1 MLRWALALLLP
12 LFLDNVVAQQLD
24 EDLMSFVTLPQVRAL
39 KFDIHYQDRDRVSPG
54 YWFVTPYGQIEPE
67 APTHRFEQYQIGP
80 YIYDGDGTLVWAG
93 SPMFDNR
100 NVFDFKAV
108 HSIGDEPHLSL
119 VWQHSW
125 DNEDQGHGV
134 ILKNNYEIQ
143 KKLPFREDLGA
154 FDIHEFNIL
163 DDGKTGLA
171 MTYREQEISLEDF
184 GRPEERTAILS
195 GGFVRLDLN
204 TADILFEWDSLNQVP
219 LHESVHYGPDSPP
232 EGRPGWDYVHANSVD
247 MNAAGDYI
255 VSFRFTNTI
264 YLISGADGRILWRL
278 GGQGH
283 HSDFVQDF
291 TFSKQHDIK
300 FVESNGTHHIISFL
314 NNASDEDTND
324 EPVSSALIVELDTGA
339 QPMTAKAIRRYNRP
353 DGGLT
358 RLRGNAQLLPNNNLF
373 VGWSERGYITE
384 FAPEGEVLLSA
395 MFNSTRFS
403 TYRAYKFAFTGRPN
417 TPPDLVASVAG
428 TDASDFVTT
437 IYVSWNGATDVARWN
452 FYARAAA
459 NAPPVFI
466 GNTTKTNF
474 ETIYLAHGY
483 LDWVSAEAVDHA
495 GNVLGVSRV
504 HRSRV
509 PADWAAA
516 GFKGKVTELHP
527 ADPHLLYSLNGANKQ
542 KGTHSSIPAGVE
554 ADTSGNSG
562 ITSVGTAEEAL
573 RIAQETYEL
582 VRDFGAL
589 FMSVLVL
596 CLVAGIAACV
606 YTVLRRR
613 RRTKA
618 YQHVPSEE
626 GLPEEQ
632 IRLRSTT
639 QE

>member
-1 MLRWALALLLP
+1 MLRWASALLLP
-12 LFLDNVVAQQLD
+12 LFLHNVAAQQHD
-24 EDLMSFVTLPQVRAL
+24 EDLMSFVTLPQIRAL
-39 KFDIHYQDRDRVSPG
+39 KFDVHYQDRDRVSPG
-54 YWFVTPYGQIEPE
+54 YWFVAPYGQIEPE
-67 APTHRFEQYQIGP
+67 APTHRFEQYQVGP
-80 YIYDGDGTLVWAG
+80 YIYDGDGTLIWAG

-108 HSIGDEPHLSL
+108 HSIGDQPHLSL

-125 DNEDQGHGV
+125 DFEDQGHGV

-143 KKLPFREDLGA
+143 NKLPLRPDLGS

-171 MTYREQEISLEDF
+171 MTYRENEIGLEDF
-184 GRPEERTAILS
+184 GRPEERTAVLS

-247 MNAAGDYI
+247 MNDAGDYI

-278 GGQGH
+278 GGQ

-324 EPVSSALIVELDTGA
+324 EPVSCALIVELDTA
-339 QPMTAKAIRRYNRP
+339 VQPMTAKVIRRYNRP

-358 RLRGNAQLLPNNNLF
+358 RLRGNAQLLPDNNVF

-395 MFNSTRFS
+395 MFNSTRYS
-403 TYRAYKFAFTGRPN
+403 TYRAYKFEFTGRPN

-428 TDASDFVTT
+428 TDASDLATT
-437 IYVSWNGATDVARWN
+437 FYVSWNGATDVARWK

-459 NAPPVFI
+459 NAPPVLI
-466 GNTTKTNF
+466 GNTTKTSF
-474 ETIYLAHGY
+474 ETIYIAHGY

-495 GNVLGVSRV
+495 GNVLGISRV

-509 PADWAAA
+509 PGDWATA
-516 GFKGKVTELHP
+516 GFKGEAAKLHP
-527 ADPHLLYSLNGANKQ
+527 ADPYTLYSQ
-542 KGTHSSIPAGVE
+542 KEADQQTGTKTPLAAGLDD
-554 ADTSGNSG
+554 ADTSGNSD
-562 ITSVGTAEEAL
+562 ITPVDTAAEEAL
-573 RIAQETYEL
+573 RMAQETYEL

-589 FMSVLVL
+589 FTSVLLL
-596 CLVAGIAACV
+596 CLVAGIVACV

-613 RRTKA
+613 RTKP
-618 YQHVPSEE
+618 YHHVPTED

-639 QE
+639 HE

>member
-1 MLRWALALLLP
+1 MGTRSCFP
-12 LFLDNVVAQQLD
+12 TTTFLF
-24 EDLMSFVTLPQVRAL
+24 
-39 KFDIHYQDRDRVSPG
+39 
-54 YWFVTPYGQIEPE
+54 
-67 APTHRFEQYQIGP
+67 
-80 YIYDGDGTLVWAG
+80 
-93 SPMFDNR
+93 
-100 NVFDFKAV
+100 
-108 HSIGDEPHLSL
+108 
-119 VWQHSW
+119 
-125 DNEDQGHGV
+125 
-134 ILKNNYEIQ
+134 
-143 KKLPFREDLGA
+143 
-154 FDIHEFNIL
+154 
-163 DDGKTGLA
+163 
-171 MTYREQEISLEDF
+171 
-184 GRPEERTAILS
+184 
-195 GGFVRLDLN
+195 
-204 TADILFEWDSLNQVP
+204 
-219 LHESVHYGPDSPP
+219 
-232 EGRPGWDYVHANSVD
+232 
-247 MNAAGDYI
+247 
-255 VSFRFTNTI
+255 
-264 YLISGADGRILWRL
+264 
-278 GGQGH
+278 
-283 HSDFVQDF
+283 
-291 TFSKQHDIK
+291 
-300 FVESNGTHHIISFL
+300 
-314 NNASDEDTND
+314 
-324 EPVSSALIVELDTGA
+324 
-339 QPMTAKAIRRYNRP
+339 
-353 DGGLT
+353 
-358 RLRGNAQLLPNNNLF
+358 
-373 VGWSERGYITE
+373 GWSERGYITE

>member
-1 MLRWALALLLP
+1 
-12 LFLDNVVAQQLD
+12 
-24 EDLMSFVTLPQVRAL
+24 
-39 KFDIHYQDRDRVSPG
+39 
-54 YWFVTPYGQIEPE
+54 
-67 APTHRFEQYQIGP
+67 
-80 YIYDGDGTLVWAG
+80 
-93 SPMFDNR
+93 MFDNR

-373 VGWSERGYITE
+373 VWLE
-384 FAPEGEVLLSA
+384 
-395 MFNSTRFS
+395 
-403 TYRAYKFAFTGRPN
+403 
-417 TPPDLVASVAG
+417 
-428 TDASDFVTT
+428 
-437 IYVSWNGATDVARWN
+437 
-452 FYARAAA
+452 
-459 NAPPVFI
+459 
-466 GNTTKTNF
+466 
-474 ETIYLAHGY
+474 
-483 LDWVSAEAVDHA
+483 
-495 GNVLGVSRV
+495 
-504 HRSRV
+504 
-509 PADWAAA
+509 
-516 GFKGKVTELHP
+516 
-527 ADPHLLYSLNGANKQ
+527 
-542 KGTHSSIPAGVE
+542 
-554 ADTSGNSG
+554 
-562 ITSVGTAEEAL
+562 
-573 RIAQETYEL
+573 
-582 VRDFGAL
+582 
-589 FMSVLVL
+589 
-596 CLVAGIAACV
+596 
-606 YTVLRRR
+606 
-613 RRTKA
+613 
-618 YQHVPSEE
+618 
-626 GLPEEQ
+626 
-632 IRLRSTT
+632 
-639 QE
+639 